1 MTTTMITMITM
12 TLTVLAAGGID
23 EAAATAAIKAAIG
36 DKVADIFVNI
46 IVAGVKSGA
55 VKPEVAAK
63 QLAEMSTAAEETAA
77 EETAAEA
84 AKEKK
89 AKMTAEESDAAAA
102 SADHIVA
109 LWYPKNAK
117 SGKAIYRIDNGEP
130 VVFNFSEPRE
140 ISDTVI
146 EVVKGL
152 DGSIACNNPFVIKS
166 LGENKGVFA
175 ANSKGSKMLKAVKTL
190 GDLMAAGG
198 TADSGSGA
206 GSGAGQATAPT
217 GA

>member
-63 QLAEMSTAAEETAA
+63 QLAEMSTAA